1 MYALCAEMPEE
12 GNRDG
17 LMTKLTPPRVIALG
31 YIILIFLG
39 SILLMLP
46 ISVRSGDISF
56 VDSLFTVTSA
66 ISTTGLIVVDT
77 GSYFTPFGQLVILAL
92 IQIGGLG
99 YMALT
104 TLLALILGKKIGL
117 KERLLIKESLGT
129 FSLHGVV
136 KITKVILV
144 FTLIVEAMGAVLL
157 SFKFATYMD
166 PLKAIYSGIFHSISA
181 FCTAGFSLF
190 PNNLEN
196 FKTDPTIALTVTFLT
211 IIGGIGFMVVMDVY
225 EKIKKRDNR
234 FSLHTKLVLII
245 TTILICGGT
254 IAIFTIEYSNSDTLG
269 VLSLPGK
276 LLDSLFH
283 IASAQGTAG
292 FNVLPMDKLH
302 DSTLFITMLLM
313 FIGASPGGTGGGIK
327 TTTFVILLMAA
338 VAMLRREENINLFY
352 RRIPIETV
360 YKALTVVVL
369 ALTLVFTITIIMLVT
384 EGKGI
389 TKVLFEVI
397 SAFGTVGLSVNFTQE
412 LSPVGRLLII
422 ITMFVGRVG
431 ILTLGIALAQRQRKA
446 IYSYPEE
453 KVMIG

>member
-1 MYALCAEMPEE
+1 MP
-12 GNRDG
+12 
-17 LMTKLTPPRVIALG
+17 KLTPPQIIALG
-31 YIILIFLG
+31 YIILILLG

-56 VDSLFTVTSA
+56 IDSLFTVTSA

-77 GSYFTPFGQLVILAL
+77 GSYFTTFGQLVILTL

-117 KERLLIKESLGT
+117 KERLFIKESLGT
-129 FSLHGVV
+129 FSLQGVV
-136 KITKVILV
+136 RITKVILV
-144 FTLIVEAMGAVLL
+144 VTFIIETIGAVVL
-157 SFKFATYMD
+157 SLKFTTYLD
-166 PLKAIYSGIFHSISA
+166 PLKAIYSGVFHSISA

-225 EKIKKRDNR
+225 EKIKKRNNR
-234 FSLHTKLVLII
+234 LSLHTKLVLII

-283 IASAQGTAG
+283 VASAQGTAG

-302 DSTLFITMLLM
+302 ESTLFITMLLM

-327 TTTFVILLMAA
+327 TTTFVVLLMAA
-338 VAMLRREENINLFY
+338 VAMLREQENINLFY

-369 ALTLVFTITIIMLVT
+369 ALTLIFTITIIMLVT

-389 TKVLFEVI
+389 AKVLFEVI

-453 KVMIG
+453 RVMIG